1 MKKIIL
7 IVLVLFLT
15 ACSDDSN
22 QNDAYFETY
31 NGLYKA
37 LLDNEQ
43 YLTSSFYYDLT
54 LEVSKL
60 NDNQFRYYLILD
72 NPQVSMYDVQ
82 LMACDTTKLTVDSD
96 VMCPSVGVFEKERY
110 TLIPNQINREKN
122 YVKGFSLSGISESS
136 NIDINVIIKWNSK
149 DLTDSYQ
156 EMININSTKLE
167 KVVLT
172 SNILNKID
180 NGTLNDFEDENL
192 NQVEEEINN
201 SISGSEENQV
211 NE

>member
-1 MKKIIL
+1 
-7 IVLVLFLT
+7 
-15 ACSDDSN
+15 
-22 QNDAYFETY
+22 
-31 NGLYKA
+31 
-37 LLDNEQ
+37 
-43 YLTSSFYYDLT
+43 
-54 LEVSKL
+54 
-60 NDNQFRYYLILD
+60 
-72 NPQVSMYDVQ
+72 MYDVQ

-110 TLIPNQINREKN
+110 TLIPNQINKEKN